1 MSAAHRL
8 KLAIAATPGA
18 RKTEAAGAYG
28 DALRVRLAAP
38 PVDGKANAALIAWAA
53 QAFGLPRAAV
63 RLLYG
68 AAGRR
73 KVLELDFPDAAALH
87 TAQEQIAAWMNAK
100 H

>member
-38 PVDGKANAALIAWAA
+38 PVDGKANAALVNWAA

-63 RLLYG
+63 RLLHG

-73 KVLELDFPDAAALH
+73 KVLELDFPDEAALR
-87 TAQEQIAAWMNAK
+87 AARVQVDKWMEE
-100 H
+100 